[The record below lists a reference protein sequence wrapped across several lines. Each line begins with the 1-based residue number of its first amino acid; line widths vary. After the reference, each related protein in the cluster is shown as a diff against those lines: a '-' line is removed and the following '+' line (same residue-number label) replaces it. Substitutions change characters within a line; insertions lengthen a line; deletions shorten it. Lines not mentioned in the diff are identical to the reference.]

1 MDAGVVLSMWP
12 KDRRKAA
19 NLRSLSS
26 VATPSRVRL
35 IAFGRYLLVIV
46 FGNVVWEFAQTPLY
60 TIWQDG
66 TPRHIAFAALH
77 CTAGDLL
84 IAASALLAAIALV
97 GGPHWPRRRFG
108 AVGTIAVA
116 AGLLYTVFSEWLNTD
131 IRGNWAYTTL
141 MPKLPLIGTGLA
153 PLVQWLVVP
162 TVALLWARRGVR
174 QPGSLP
180 NRNAA

>member
-12 KDRRKAA
+12 KEMRRAA
-19 NLRSLSS
+19 NRRGLSS
-26 VATPSRVRL
+26 VATPFRVRL
-35 IAFGRYLLVIV
+35 IAFDRYLLVIL
-46 FGNVVWEFAQTPLY
+46 FGNVVWEFAQMPLY

-77 CTAGDLL
+77 CAAGDLL

-97 GGPHWPRRRFG
+97 GGSHWPDRRFG

-153 PLVQWLVVP
+153 PLIQWLVVP
-162 TVALLWARRGVR
+162 TVALLWARRGIR
-174 QPGSLP
+174 WPGNLP
-180 NRNAA
+180 KGTAA